1 MDEYNTNEKKENKE
15 VESEVLKE
23 DLENVRNQD
32 SLEESNDQ
40 NGIESNTE
48 VLEEDIEV
56 ITPKSSE
63 QVEAEIEGKDIKP
76 EKKRINKG
84 LVLYFVIL
92 AFVFSLFVTG
102 IVMSMRFSGSNI
114 SSYIT
119 SSNKDASEKDSNVSE
134 YIPQENTF
142 DPNGPKIEIENNTNS
157 KDLSA
162 EQVYAD
168 VSPSIVGIVIYENTG
183 EISQDSKGEG
193 SGIIMSQD
201 GYILTN
207 SHVIGDSKK
216 FNVKVV
222 VNGNDEYAGT
232 VIGYDTRTDLAVVKI
247 NASNLPAV
255 NFGNSD
261 NIKVGSWV
269 LAIGN
274 PGGMDFANSLTRGI
288 VSALNRSVS
297 SSNPVKYIQTDAAI
311 NPGNSGGAL
320 VNMSGQVIGINT
332 SKIVSTGFEGMGF
345 AIPMNTAKSVVDDLI
360 SQGYVSGRVRLGI
373 TGKVVSSY
381 QSKLY
386 SVPEGI
392 IIADISS
399 DSDLSSKDVSKGD
412 IITKV
417 DSVQITGF
425 DVLFSELSK
434 HSAGDEVTLSIYRPK
449 SDKSNESNFDV
460 KVKVLADKGET
471 QNQ

>member
-1 MDEYNTNEKKENKE
+1 MKEYNPNDKMENEEI
-15 VESEVLKE
+15 ESEVLQE
-23 DLENVRNQD
+23 DLDQD
-32 SLEESNDQ
+32 SLKEPSEQAD
-40 NGIESNTE
+40 IESTTE

-56 ITPKSSE
+56 ITPKSAE
-63 QVEAEIEGKDIKP
+63 QIEAEIEGNDIKP
-76 EKKRINKG
+76 EKKKMSKG
-84 LVLYFVIL
+84 LALFFIVVGVIFATFVM
-92 AFVFSLFVTG
+92 G
-102 IVMSMRFSGSNI
+102 IVI
-114 SSYIT
+114 SVSLAGPYINSYV
-119 SSNKDASEKDSNVSE
+119 SSNNRDKSGDDSIVSQ
-134 YIPQENTF
+134 YIPESGDF
-142 DPNGPKIEIENNTNS
+142 DPNGPKIEIQNNADS
-157 KDLSA
+157 GDLSA

-183 EISQDSKGEG
+183 QISQDSKGEG
-193 SGIIMSQD
+193 SGIIMSQN

-216 FNVKVV
+216 YNVKVV
-222 VNGNDEYAGT
+222 VNGNDEYAGN
-232 VIGYDTRTDLAVVKI
+232 VVGYDTRTDLAVVKI
-247 NASNLPAV
+247 DASNLPSAT
-255 NFGNSD
+255 FGNSD
-261 NIKVGSWV
+261 NLKVGSWV

-288 VSALNRSVS
+288 VSAINRSVS
-297 SSNPVKYIQTDAAI
+297 GSNPVKYIQTDAAI

-345 AIPMNTAKSVVDDLI
+345 AIPMNTAKTVVDDLI

-399 DSDLSSKDVSKGD
+399 DSDLSSKGVSTGD
-412 IITKV
+412 IITKI

-460 KVKVLADKGET
+460 KVKVLEDKGET

>member
-1 MDEYNTNEKKENKE
+1 MDEYNPNEKKEDKEIENKSLRE
-15 VESEVLKE
+15 GL
-23 DLENVRNQD
+23 DQD
-32 SLEESNDQ
+32 SLKESSGQNDRE
-40 NGIESNTE
+40 GNTE
-48 VLEEDIEV
+48 VLEENIQV
-56 ITPKSSE
+56 ITPKSAD

-76 EKKRINKG
+76 EKRKINKG
-84 LVLYFVIL
+84 LVLFLVVLGVI
-92 AFVFSLFVTG
+92 FSVFVTG
-102 IVMSMRFSGSNI
+102 IVISVSLSGPNI

-119 SSNKDASEKDSNVSE
+119 SNNKDTSEKDSKVSE
-134 YIPQENTF
+134 YIPQEDTF
-142 DPNGPKIEIENNTNS
+142 DPNGPKIEIENNTSS

-216 FNVKVV
+216 YNVKVV
-222 VNGNDEYAGT
+222 VNSNDEYAGAI
-232 VIGYDTRTDLAVVKI
+232 VGYDTRTDLAVVKI
-247 NASNLPAV
+247 NASNLPAAT
-255 NFGNSD
+255 FGNSD

-373 TGKVVSSY
+373 TGKVISSY

-399 DSDLSSKDVSKGD
+399 DSDLSFKGVNSGD
-412 IITKV
+412 IITKI

-425 DVLFSELSK
+425 DILFSELSR

-449 SDKSNESNFDV
+449 NDKSNESNFDV